1 MGDTE
6 TWNYQR
12 YRFYLP
18 TLRLFKVFF
27 VYTIL
32 ITMYINLYRHRIRC
46 SMSLSLIVCFPLIY
60 FPNSTR
66 LNYYIFYLN
75 LFILDITA
83 QTQIFPNIIYKLQK
97 FQTWRMIALPQRLPQ
112 INVLLP
118 NRNVELLNVCV
129 KTPTIKLEPLAQSV
143 RLEIYCFV

>member
-18 TLRLFKVFF
+18 TLRLFKFF
-27 VYTIL
+27 LYNIL
-32 ITMYINLYRHRIRC
+32 ITMYINLYRHKIRC
-46 SMSLSLIVCFPLIY
+46 SVSLSLTVCFPLIY
-60 FPNSTR
+60 FPNNTR
-66 LNYYIFYLN
+66 LNYYILYTN

-83 QTQIFPNIIYKLQK
+83 QTQIVFNIIYKLQK
-97 FQTWRMIALPQRLPQ
+97 FQTWKMIALPQRLPQ

-118 NRNVELLNVCV
+118 NRNVELRNVCV

-143 RLEIYCFV
+143 RLKIYCFV